1 MKRIF
6 NMLVM
11 ENDTARLESLL
22 NALRIGLNDWDKTK
36 TFCTRDARFVNY
48 TVVCEE
54 DVFTY
59 IVNIMNGTRV
69 Y

>member
-11 ENDTARLESLL
+11 DNDTARLESLL
-22 NALRIGLNDWDKTK
+22 NSLRIGLNDWDKSK
-36 TFCTRDARFVNY
+36 TFNIQNIRLINY
-48 TVVCEE
+48 TIICEE

-59 IVNIMNGTRV
+59 IVSIMNGTRV